1 MSDEIER
8 EEITTRKVTPLP
20 HNSVNGSRISEERTT
35 KVTNDN
41 GANGLVL
48 GALLTLAVA
57 GGAIA
62 YFLNNR
68 PVTTQIV
75 TPRPTDTI
83 RENKSTVIERN
94 NTTTVQTATPQ
105 PTTTTKVEIRV
116 PEATTAPQPV
126 APAPVVPAPVPTP
139 TVTATVQ
146 PQAVTPVPSAT
157 PVQPQ
162 TPVPSANPR

>member
-1 MSDEIER
+1 MSDEIDR
-8 EEITTRKVTPLP
+8 EEITTRKITPLP
-20 HNSVNGSRISEERTT
+20 YNSVNGSRISEERTT
-35 KVTNDN
+35 KATNDN

-62 YFLNNR
+62 YFMNNR

-105 PTTTTKVEIRV
+105 PTATTKVEINV
-116 PEATTAPQPV
+116 PSSAPQPTPRV
-126 APAPVVPAPVPTP
+126 EINLP
-139 TVTATVQ
+139 TVTAQ
-146 PQAVTPVPSAT
+146 PQPAVTAAPTPAAT
-157 PVQPQ
+157 TQPQ
-162 TPVPSANPR
+162 TPVATPSPRP